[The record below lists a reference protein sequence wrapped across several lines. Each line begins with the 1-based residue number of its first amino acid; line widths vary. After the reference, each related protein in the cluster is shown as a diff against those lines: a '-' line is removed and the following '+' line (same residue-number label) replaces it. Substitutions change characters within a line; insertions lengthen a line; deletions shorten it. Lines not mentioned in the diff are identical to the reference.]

1 MLKGKMKNV
10 FLTDV
15 MQKIT
20 LFCRCYAE
28 NDPVLPMYLSFTLL
42 RSLRDLRVK
51 GFISSF
57 IGNRYQISQ

>member
-1 MLKGKMKNV
+1 MLKGEMKNV

-20 LFCRCYAE
+20 LFCLCTSASRCLE
-28 NDPVLPMYLSFTLL
+28 VC
-42 RSLRDLRVK
+42 LRDLRVK